1 MPCKKHSGL
10 ANDRRAYYYSNC
22 VKPTPPTPTPIP
34 NPCSLLPR
42 ETPYQLCSPFP
53 QIGGLDNLNSRYI
66 PLIGSQT
73 GNINVLQSLDT
84 LSVFIA
90 NSSPTIASDGTIYIC
105 VNIQELSDIQ
115 GYIISF
121 TSNGTIKWTYKL
133 LGGDGF
139 YGYGIFNIVPPT
151 IGKDGILYIGS
162 ARGYVYAINPDS
174 TSKWINQYKFFNTAG
189 YIQAGLIIGT
199 DDNIY
204 FGLNGYSVSV
214 TDVDLT
220 SLLSIQSSDG
230 TENWRYILQEDFL
243 NIPVIPETVAIDK
256 YNNIYFAYETT
267 NTDNSKNNYVVCL
280 DNFGNNLWIC
290 DITQG
295 IIGTV
300 SLSSRPTL
308 SVDNSRLYIL
318 NNYLTG
324 DNVAVL
330 YYLNAI
336 NTNDGSIDNS
346 QSITIPGKV
355 SFYGGGS
362 INSLARDL
370 NDNLYFSITNISNY
384 STLYSVNKGTI
395 NWSYIIPTPPEYNN
409 HAILTSPSVCL
420 DGTIYFGLFFFYLG
434 VSGAVVNNYMY
445 AINPNKTTKWVKLIT
460 KTSTTSQPLIFSGF
474 SINLQGNIIL
484 PCINLS
490 NETQEFS
497 GITLYSIN

>member
-10 ANDRRAYYYSNC
+10 AHDRRAYYYSNC
-22 VKPTPPTPTPIP
+22 AKPIPPTPTPTP

-66 PLIGSQT
+66 PLIGSQS
-73 GNINVLQSLDT
+73 GNINVLQGLDISEVV
-84 LSVFIA
+84 L
-90 NSSPTIASDGTIYIC
+90 NSPPTIASDGTIYVCI
-105 VNIQELSDIQ
+105 NKLETSDLQ

-121 TSNGTIKWTYKL
+121 SSNGSIKWTYKL
-133 LGGDGF
+133 LGGDIF
-139 YGYGIFNIVPPT
+139 YGNGLSIVSPT
-151 IGKDGILYIGS
+151 IGKNGILYIGS
-162 ARGYVYAINPDS
+162 ALGYVYAINPDS
-174 TSKWINQYKFFNTAG
+174 TSRWINQYIG

-204 FGLNGYSVSV
+204 FGLNNSFTES
-214 TDVDLT
+214 DLT

-230 TENWRYILQEDFL
+230 TENWRYILDESIS

-267 NTDNSKNNYVVCL
+267 SASNRNYAVCL
-280 DNFGNNLWIC
+280 DNVGRELWIC
-290 DITQG
+290 DINNGT
-295 IIGTV
+295 IG
-300 SLSSRPTL
+300 SMKLISRPTL

-318 NNYLTG
+318 NNYRI
-324 DNVAVL
+324 DEISRS

-346 QSITIPGKV
+346 QSITISGTIN
-355 SFYGGGS
+355 FAGGGTF
-362 INSLARDL
+362 NSLARDL
-370 NDNLYFSITNISNY
+370 NDNLYFSINDISNNI
-384 STLYSVNKGTI
+384 TIYSVNKGSI
-395 NWSYIIPTPPEYNN
+395 NWLYKITSPENNYN
-409 HAILTSPSVCL
+409 AILTTPSVCL
-420 DGTIYFGLFFFYLG
+420 DGTIYFGLFFF
-434 VSGAVVNNYMY
+434 SIEPEFIINNYMY

-460 KTSTTSQPLIFSGF
+460 KTSTTTQPAIFSGF

-484 PCINLS
+484 PCVNVS
-490 NETQEFS
+490 NETRQFL

>member
-10 ANDRRAYYYSNC
+10 AHDRRAYYYSNC
-22 VKPTPPTPTPIP
+22 AKPIPPIPIPTP
-34 NPCSLLPR
+34 NQCSLLPR

-73 GNINVLQSLDT
+73 GNINVLQTLDISEIT
-84 LSVFIA
+84 AISP
-90 NSSPTIASDGTIYIC
+90 PTIASDGTIYIC
-105 VNIQELSDIQ
+105 INKRESGDPQ

-133 LGGDGF
+133 LGGDSF
-139 YGYGIFNIVPPT
+139 YGNGISIVPPT

-162 ARGYVYAINPDS
+162 ALGYVYAINPDS
-174 TSKWINQYKFFNTAG
+174 TVKWINQYKLLDIVG
-189 YIQAGLIIGT
+189 YIQAGLIIGS

-204 FGLNGYSVSV
+204 FGLNGNSF
-214 TDVDLT
+214 TEGDLT

-230 TENWRYILQEDFL
+230 TENWRYILEESIS

-267 NTDNSKNNYVVCL
+267 SASNRNYVVCL
-280 DNFGNNLWIC
+280 DKFGIKLWIC
-290 DITQG
+290 DINNGT
-295 IIGTV
+295 IG
-300 SLSSRPTL
+300 SMKLSSRPTL

-318 NNYLTG
+318 NNYRI
-324 DNVAVL
+324 NEISVS

-346 QSITIPGKV
+346 QSITISGSV
-355 SFYGGGS
+355 SIAGGGT

-370 NDNLYFSITNISNY
+370 NDNLYFSINDISNNI
-384 STLYSVNKGTI
+384 TIYSVNKGTI
-395 NWSYIIPTPPEYNN
+395 NWLYTIPTPENN
-409 HAILTSPSVCL
+409 FNAILTSPSVCL
-420 DGTIYFGLFFFYLG
+420 DGTIYFGLFFFYFAG
-434 VSGAVVNNYMY
+434 SAAVVNNYMY

-460 KTSTTSQPLIFSGF
+460 KTSTTTQPVIFSGF

-484 PCINLS
+484 PCINI
-490 NETQEFS
+490 NGTEQYS